1 MKIRDKLHLA
11 VSFYILLAVM
21 GGFFTYNE
29 LRTITKGLK
38 FVETADDIT
47 NALLEVRRY
56 EKNLLLYKDKS
67 SMGELK
73 NYLEIF
79 KKHILS
85 IKGEM
90 VKELG
95 EANYEMILAATAEY
109 EQHINRIGENFK
121 QQDSIDVVRSDAR
134 QIESFI
140 DAFSKQERADI
151 NRRLQLSS
159 RLLIFVILIVV
170 VLGAIINIRLAK
182 SIAEPIKKLEEV
194 TKKIAAGDFSE
205 KIKIRGRDELA
216 SLSASVNIM
225 EDKLRDTMG
234 AFKLAITRL
243 NEKQAQLVET
253 EKLATLGKFSAGV
266 AHEIN
271 NPIAIINEKAGLMK
285 DILEISEDFGNK
297 EKFLGL
303 ISAILDS
310 INRCKTITHR
320 ILGFARKS
328 DIAFE
333 AFNINSTVKEASEFM
348 EKEMFYRSI
357 RLEINLQENMPP
369 VKSDRG
375 QLQQVF
381 LNLIKN
387 AIDAVEE
394 GGVITISTDLKD
406 KDTVRIAI
414 KDTGCGIPPE
424 NLNRIFEPFFTTK
437 ERKKGT
443 GLGLSITYGII
454 NNLGGNIYV
463 DSEAGQGTAFTIE
476 LPVHGK
482 PAEWKTA

>member
-1 MKIRDKLHLA
+1 MKIREKLLFA
-11 VSFYILLAVM
+11 FGFYIFLAIM

-29 LRTITKGLK
+29 LRTITKRLV

-47 NALLEVRRY
+47 NSLLEVRRY
-56 EKNLLLYKDKS
+56 EKNLLLYKNKDS
-67 SMGELK
+67 LQELK
-73 NYLEIF
+73 NFLEIF
-79 KKHILS
+79 KNHIHS

-95 EANYEMILAATAEY
+95 EANYEMILTAIAEY
-109 EQHINRIGENFK
+109 EQHINRVGENFK
-121 QQDSIDVVRSDAR
+121 EQNSIDAVRSNAR
-134 QIESFI
+134 QIEYFI
-140 DAFSKQERADI
+140 DTFSKQERADI
-151 NRRLQLSS
+151 NRRLQLSFQ
-159 RLLIFVILIVV
+159 LLLFVILTII

-182 SIAEPIKKLEEV
+182 NIAEPIKRLEEV

-205 KIKIRGRDELA
+205 KIRIRGRDELA

-234 AFKLAITRL
+234 AFKNAITKL

-285 DILEISEDFGNK
+285 DLLEISEDSGNK
-297 EKFLGL
+297 EKFLGI
-303 ISAILDS
+303 ISSILDS
-310 INRCKTITHR
+310 VNRCKTITHR

-333 AFNINSTVKEASEFM
+333 AFNINNTVKEAAEFM
-348 EKEMFYRSI
+348 GKEMFYKSI
-357 RLEINLQENMPP
+357 RLEMNLQKDMPP

-387 AIDAVEE
+387 AIDAMED
-394 GGVITISTDLKD
+394 GGIITIATDLKD
-406 KDTVRIAI
+406 KDAVRIAI
-414 KDTGCGIPPE
+414 KDTGCGVPPE
-424 NLNRIFEPFFTTK
+424 NLNHIFEPFFTTK

-454 NNLGGNIYV
+454 KNLGGNIYV
-463 DSEAGQGTAFTIE
+463 ASEVGKGTTFTIE
-476 LPVHGK
+476 LPVHGA
-482 PAEWKTA
+482 PSEGKTA